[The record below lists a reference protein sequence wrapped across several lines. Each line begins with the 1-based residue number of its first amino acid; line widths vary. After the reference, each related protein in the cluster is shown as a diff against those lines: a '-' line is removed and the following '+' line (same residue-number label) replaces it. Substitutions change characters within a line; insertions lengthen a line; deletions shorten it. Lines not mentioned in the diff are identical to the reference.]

1 MNMFVKDIRYGLRML
16 LKFPWSGIGLLM
28 EYL

>member
-1 MNMFVKDIRYGLRML
+1 MNILIKDIRYGLRML
-16 LKFPWSGIGLLM
+16 FKFPWSGIGLLV

>member
-1 MNMFVKDIRYGLRML
+1 MNMSVKDIRYSLRML
-16 LKFPWSGIGLLM
+16 FKFPWSGFGLLM

>member
-1 MNMFVKDIRYGLRML
+1 MNMFVKVIRYGLRML
-16 LKFPWSGIGLLM
+16 FKFPWSGIGLLM

>member
-1 MNMFVKDIRYGLRML
+1 MNMSVKDIRYGLRML
-16 LKFPWSGIGLLM
+16 FKFPWSGFGLLM